1 MIKVSIIGEGNV
13 ATHLGKKLKVRFSK
27 DINKID
33 RASDVFILAV
43 KDDAIAGAAKKL
55 QVKNK
60 IIFHTSGS
68 VNMDIL
74 KKYSRNFGVLYP
86 LQTFSKKR
94 KINLSEIPVC
104 VEGSNKRTE
113 KIIFSL
119 ASRIS
124 GTKNVHI
131 INSKQR
137 KILHLSAV
145 FANNFSN
152 HMFAIAESILKKEK
166 LPFDLL
172 KPLILETAN
181 KACQMNPREAQTGPA
196 RRKDKKIIQEHL
208 KMLSQ
213 KKNYRDLYKR
223 ITSSI
228 SQNENS

>member
-43 KDDAIAGAAKKL
+43 KDDAIADAAKKL

-60 IIFHTSGS
+60 IILHTSGS
-68 VNMDIL
+68 VNMDVV

-113 KIIFSL
+113 KIVFSL
-119 ASRIS
+119 ASQIS
-124 GTKNVHI
+124 GRKNVHI

-228 SQNENS
+228 SQNEAS